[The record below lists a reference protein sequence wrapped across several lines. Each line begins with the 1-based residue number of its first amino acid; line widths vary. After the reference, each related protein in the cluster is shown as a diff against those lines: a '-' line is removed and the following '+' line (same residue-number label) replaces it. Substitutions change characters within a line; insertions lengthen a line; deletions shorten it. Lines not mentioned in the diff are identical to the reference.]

1 MYAVFKTGGKQYR
14 VTEGDTLRVEKLAQ
28 QAGDSIEFTDVL
40 MIGDNDDVKV
50 GTPCVAG
57 AKVVAEVAAHGR
69 GEKVKILKF
78 RRRKHHM
85 KQAGHRQ
92 AYTELKITGIQAG

>member
-1 MYAVFKTGGKQYR
+1 VRLAEYFLNL
-14 VTEGDTLRVEKLAQ
+14 EVEEVHGIDRAEHHSGIGTS
-28 QAGDSIEFTDVL
+28 AGT
-40 MIGDNDDVKV
+40 GDNDDVKV